1 MHPVVSWTSPV
12 VPVLLALVVLWAW
25 ADRSPQQP
33 APREALAFTR
43 HFIHYGLFE
52 GAAAGTP
59 LHPWRERLAVE
70 RLAPGDIIL
79 CGNPGAVYGAWSHAT
94 IVLEDGRVLDQD
106 LLRGIDQQASDGLA
120 WYDRLRV
127 LRPPLPAA
135 VRTAA
140 SRAAQRRI
148 GAVFNLLAH
157 PGDPWQLS
165 CARCVADAYREQGV
179 DITDGRFWITPDALA
194 EGPGERIVD
203 R

>member
-25 ADRSPQQP
+25 ADGSPQQP
-33 APREALAFTR
+33 APRSALAFAR

-59 LHPWRERLAVE
+59 RQPWRERIAVGLLE
-70 RLAPGDIIL
+70 PGDIIL
-79 CGNPGAVYGAWSHAT
+79 GGNPGAVYGAWSHAT
-94 IVLEDGRVLDQD
+94 IVLDDGRVLAQD
-106 LLRGIDQQASDGLA
+106 LLRGIDQEAIAGLE

-127 LRPPLPAA
+127 LRPRIPAA
-135 VRTAA
+135 VRAA
-140 SRAAQRRI
+140 AARAAQRRI
-148 GAVFNLLAH
+148 GAVFNLVAH

-165 CARCVADAYREQGV
+165 CARCVADAYRDQGV
-179 DITDGRFWITPDALA
+179 DITDGRFWVTPDALA
-194 EGPGERIVD
+194 DGPGERIID